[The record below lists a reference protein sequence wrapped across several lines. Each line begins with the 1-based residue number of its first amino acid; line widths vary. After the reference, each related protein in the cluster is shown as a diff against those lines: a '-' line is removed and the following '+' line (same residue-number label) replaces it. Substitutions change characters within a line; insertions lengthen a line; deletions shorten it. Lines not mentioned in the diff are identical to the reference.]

1 MNRWKLLLLL
11 PLAAA
16 CLDPVRAE
24 VDYQKQVRPLLAEH
38 CWLCHGVDEKERQ
51 GGLRLDERGSAVK
64 GGDSG
69 KPAIVPG
76 HPDDSELLKRLA
88 SHDPDVVMPPP
99 SRPKRPTDADTAI
112 LRQ

>member
-69 KPAIVPG
+69 AAAGGAGTSI
-76 HPDDSELLKRLA
+76 
-88 SHDPDVVMPPP
+88 
-99 SRPKRPTDADTAI
+99 
-112 LRQ
+112 